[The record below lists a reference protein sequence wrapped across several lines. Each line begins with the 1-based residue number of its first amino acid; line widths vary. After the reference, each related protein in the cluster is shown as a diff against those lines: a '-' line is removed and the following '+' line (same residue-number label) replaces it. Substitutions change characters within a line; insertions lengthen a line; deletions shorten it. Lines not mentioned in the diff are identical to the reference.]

1 MKRQYGN
8 ITQRIAALMLG
19 VLLTLS
25 QVAQAEDNTGTG
37 DVAGDTAALVDSNV
51 FVLFSSGATMTL
63 VKTAF
68 LTSDGSQLTTGATLP
83 VGTLVDFMIYVNN
96 SGSVQINDTSIQDV
110 LDPLF
115 VYQAG
120 TIRVDNSQSCAAAV
134 CVPGEE
140 PGIYAA
146 VIAVG
151 AGSDAAGA
159 GDTVSFDG
167 TDTIDV
173 GDEIET
179 ANDRQ
184 DAAANAVL
192 AVVFTV
198 QVQ

>member
-19 VLLTLS
+19 VLLTLG
-25 QVAQAEDNTGTG
+25 QVAQAENNTGTG
-37 DVAGDTAALVDSNV
+37 DVAGDIAALVDSNV

-68 LTSDGSQLTTGATLP
+68 LTSDGSQLTSGATLP
-83 VGTLVDFMIYVNN
+83 IGTLVDFMIYVNN

-146 VIAVG
+146 VIAVA
-151 AGSDAAGA
+151 AGSDGAGA